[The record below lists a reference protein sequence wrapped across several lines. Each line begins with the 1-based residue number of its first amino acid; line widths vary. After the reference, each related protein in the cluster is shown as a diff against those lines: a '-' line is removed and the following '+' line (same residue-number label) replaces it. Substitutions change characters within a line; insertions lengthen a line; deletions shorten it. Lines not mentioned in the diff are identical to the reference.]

1 MAEYSQNI
9 QDNFL
14 NNVRKQRTPLTIF
27 LVNGVKLSG
36 YISSFDSF
44 SVVLKRE
51 NHMQLVYK
59 HAISTILPNGPF
71 SYESAK
77 DNDTNS
83 DTK

>member
-14 NNVRKQRTPLTIF
+14 NNVRKQKIQLTIF

-36 YISSFDSF
+36 HISSFDSF

-59 HAISTILPNGPF
+59 HAISTILPNSPF
-71 SYESAK
+71 SYEVNKESAES
-77 DNDTNS
+77 T
-83 DTK
+83 T